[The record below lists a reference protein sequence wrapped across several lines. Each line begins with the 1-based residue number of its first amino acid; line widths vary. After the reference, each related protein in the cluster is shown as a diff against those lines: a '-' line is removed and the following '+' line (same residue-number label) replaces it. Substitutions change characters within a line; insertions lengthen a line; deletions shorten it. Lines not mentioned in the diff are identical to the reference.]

1 MLALLFSYI
10 ALNTALRFESSAH
23 HCPDFS
29 PAQWLMVYKCCEY
42 IFSCLQIQ
50 PHYLMFLKIE
60 WHQLF
65 ICQWSYTIQKHSIL
79 FHPVSSLWTSYKIW
93 YHPLTPSIM
102 YQLQGLN
109 PSFFRKKSACYLKKK
124 RKENKPIFIMKQI
137 SLLSFKIQNK
147 NFETDIKRE
156 SVGLNVVLLGSM

>member
-1 MLALLFSYI
+1 MRVLLTTAQIFLLLSGLWDTNAVNIYSLAF
-10 ALNTALRFESSAH
+10 RSS
-23 HCPDFS
+23 
-29 PAQWLMVYKCCEY
+29 L
-42 IFSCLQIQ
+42 II
-50 PHYLMFLKIE
+50 LMFLKIE